1 MARCI
6 LCQSSDVEV
15 VLDLGK
21 MALANKFLTKT
32 ELEAGEP
39 AYPLRLAH
47 CSSCGHVQLPD
58 RVPPAAMFE
67 DYLYM
72 SSLSETLVNH
82 LHGLAAAVVDWAKL
96 EPNALVLDIGCND
109 CTLLEGFRKRRM
121 SVLGMDPAVNLAP
134 VAKQKGIEV
143 VNDFFGLESA
153 RKLRD
158 RFGPAKAITA
168 TNVFPHIPALD
179 DFVAGLDVM
188 LDADGVFVVEAHYLL
203 DLLDQAAFDTIYHE
217 HVSYWSLDAMQKL
230 FNPRGFEVVDCERL
244 PIHHGQLRAFIQ
256 RKGVRPASAAVTA
269 QLAQEREYGVPE
281 RAPLEKLAAQAHEVR
296 RQLRRTLDELKAKG
310 MKVAGYG
317 APAKGSTL
325 LTFAGVD
332 AGDLLWIADRS
343 PLKQG
348 RYTPDS
354 HIPVVSTERILQDQ
368 PDYLLVLAWNFV
380 DEIVRQQADY
390 RSRGGKFILPV
401 PEVKIL
407 Q

>member
-1 MARCI
+1 
-6 LCQSSDVEV
+6 
-15 VLDLGK
+15 
-21 MALANKFLTKT
+21 
-32 ELEAGEP
+32 
-39 AYPLRLAH
+39 
-47 CSSCGHVQLPD
+47 
-58 RVPPAAMFE
+58 MFE

-96 EPNALVLDIGCND
+96 APNALVLDIGCND
-109 CTLLEGFRKRRM
+109 CTLLEGFRTQKM

-134 VAKQKGIEV
+134 VAKKKGIEV
-143 VNDFFGLESA
+143 VNDFFGLASA
-153 RKLRD
+153 RKLRE

-188 LDADGVFVVEAHYLL
+188 LDTDGVFVVEAHYLL

-230 FNPRGFEVVDCERL
+230 FNPRGFEVVDCRRL

-281 RAPLEKLAAQAHEVR
+281 RAPLDKLAAQAHQVR
-296 RQLRRTLDELKAKG
+296 QQLRSTLDELKGKG
-310 MKVAGYG
+310 
-317 APAKGSTL
+317 
-325 LTFAGVD
+325 LTFAGVNS
-332 AGDLLWIADRS
+332 GDLEWIADRS

-348 RYTPDS
+348 RYTPDT
-354 HIPVVSTERILQDQ
+354 HIQVVSTDRILQDQ